1 VPHPAATGNAAR
13 PNVATCG
20 NEKCRPPGR
29 HHSRSPG
36 SLVSRGGLRLRLALR
51 LAPAIGRSA
60 VRRGAGIRTLARTRI
75 RSRRTVAALAVVR
88 AVETRPLEDHSRHA
102 DLPLRRRP
110 AFHALL
116 TRRSIEALRLFVAM
130 SFGALVLVDRQLWGS
145 PLYKRSPSK
154 GSCISKYSKRSNTRQ
169 QLRSHAHQSPLFLQN
184 TPCYTSRSGLTKEK
198 LLDYTCIYENAP
210 RSGGPLRASNP
221 KVEPENA
228 QVHLH

>member
-1 VPHPAATGNAAR
+1 M
-13 PNVATCG
+13 
-20 NEKCRPPGR
+20 PPTGR

-36 SLVSRGGLRLRLALR
+36 SLVSRCGLRLLLALRLTAGLR

-60 VRRGAGIRTLARTRI
+60 VRRGAGIGTLARTRI
-75 RSRRTVAALAVVR
+75 RIRRTVAALAVVR
-88 AVETRPLEDHSRHA
+88 AVETRPFEDHSRHA

-110 AFHALL
+110 AFYALL
-116 TRRSIEALRLFVAM
+116 TRRSIEALRLFVYV
-130 SFGALVLVDRQLWGS
+130 SLSALVVVDRQLWVLLCTKDRPGRAAAS
-145 PLYKRSPSK
+145 LNIANAQIQDNKS
-154 GSCISKYSKRSNTRQ
+154 
-169 QLRSHAHQSPLFLQN
+169 AHNAHHFPLFLQN

-210 RSGGPLRASNP
+210 RSGGPFRASNP